1 MRSSTLTL
9 ATLAA
14 SVFSLLLLAAD
25 TAPPNYSGVWQL
37 EPEHSQVPA
46 GETITYNIQDSS
58 GQVVFSRII
67 HERDG
72 RQLTSHFS
80 CKTGGGQCQFDEGG
94 RKAQVSL
101 WYDGPALVVL
111 ETNTGDT
118 SVTQWR
124 LTMGPDGK
132 TLNVEVEHLEP
143 SDRTE
148 KLVFAKK
155 T

>member
-1 MRSSTLTL
+1 MRSSTLAL
-9 ATLAA
+9 ATLAVP
-14 SVFSLLLLAAD
+14 VFSLLLLAAD
-25 TAPPNYSGVWQL
+25 TAPPNYSGVWEL
-37 EPEHSQVPA
+37 EPSHSQVPA

-58 GQVVFSRII
+58 GQVVFTRIV

-72 RQLTSHFS
+72 RQVTSHFS

-94 RKAQVSL
+94 RQAQVSL
-101 WYDGPALVVL
+101 WYDGPALMVL
-111 ETNTGDT
+111 KTNTGDS

-132 TLNVEVEHLEP
+132 TLNVDLEQLEP
-143 SDRTE
+143 NDRTE